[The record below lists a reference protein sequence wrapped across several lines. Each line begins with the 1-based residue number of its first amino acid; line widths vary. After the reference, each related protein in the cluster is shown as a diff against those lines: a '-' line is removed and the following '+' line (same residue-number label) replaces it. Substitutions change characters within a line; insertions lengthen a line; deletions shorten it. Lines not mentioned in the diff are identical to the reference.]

1 MDSIVINNK
10 NYVNADYVLKNAPIY
25 SKTVGSSRN
34 LIRKKNINCHNFI
47 YSKFENNVWIVSNGK
62 SVKFDKVFI
71 LENYVK
77 TIPEINKNS
86 EVITKPNTLIIN
98 EIEYVNCD
106 YILENAPIFSKGS
119 KNSRMLVKNKN
130 IELTNYI
137 YARFENDKWNITDG
151 KSIKFDKIFISKL
164 YVDSIPELKQNN
176 ENEIIVSEN
185 GIEKAPEIIIL
196 EDNEKLKDNE
206 GNVLDIEVRG
216 MREVD
221 KIYFKVK
228 DVEKGFG
235 MDYLYKTIIDNSNEY
250 YIDKHYKYFLC
261 ENKILKEEK
270 NNKLSS
276 KEKVIK
282 TLYLTYEG
290 LLRVLF
296 VSKNNKTTKFIKW
309 AVNTLF
315 TVHLGNEIQK
325 DTLISKMKG
334 VSYAS
339 IQELFNVN
347 SKALPCVYLT
357 YFNDVKTLRTIMNIE
372 DKYNDTDCVYKFGLT
387 TSFENRKYGH
397 KQEFKDIENNIEFK
411 LVQFAFID
419 PLYLSKAESDIKKL
433 FEENIINYKNHSEI
447 IVLSKKELQFIKN
460 AYELI
465 ATKYSGHNTELLKE
479 NEKLNNDIKFMNL
492 NNEQNIL
499 NIINEHKLKC
509 ENIIKENDIKCE
521 NIIKNKDIECNYKI
535 ELLKKDFEITLL
547 KKELEYVKPVK
558 SSKIE
563 LLKKK

>member
-1 MDSIVINNK
+1 MDSIAINNK

-25 SKTVGSSRN
+25 SKGVRSSRD
-34 LIRKKNINCHNFI
+34 LIRKKNINCDNFI
-47 YSKFENNVWIVSNGK
+47 YSKFENNSWIVSNGK

-71 LENYVK
+71 LENFVK
-77 TIPEINKNS
+77 TIPEI
-86 EVITKPNTLIIN
+86 
-98 EIEYVNCD
+98 
-106 YILENAPIFSKGS
+106 
-119 KNSRMLVKNKN
+119 KN
-130 IELTNYI
+130 IL
-137 YARFENDKWNITDG
+137 ND
-151 KSIKFDKIFISKL
+151 
-164 YVDSIPELKQNN
+164 
-176 ENEIIVSEN
+176 ENEKIMDEN
-185 GIEKAPEIIIL
+185 GIEKAPDIIML
-196 EDNEKLKDNE
+196 DDNEKLKDNE

-216 MREVD
+216 IRDVD

-228 DVEKGFG
+228 DVEIGFVMYQLENTLLDSRNENSYKKGIHYNHFIVNKH
-235 MDYLYKTIIDNSNEY
+235 DIIRHVPS
-250 YIDKHYKYFLC
+250 
-261 ENKILKEEK
+261 KE
-270 NNKLSS
+270 NNKP
-276 KEKVIK
+276 EIHK
-282 TLYLTYEG
+282 TLFLTYEG

-492 NNEQNIL
+492 HNEQNIL

-509 ENIIKENDIKCE
+509 ENIIKEHDIKCE

-547 KKELEYVKPVK
+547 KKELEYMKPVK
-558 SSKIE
+558 SSKKE
-563 LLKKK
+563 LQFTRPIKKL